1 MNVKNI
7 ERNGNKAT
15 IVVEIDKE
23 LMESG
28 VNKAYMKARKQI
40 MVPGFRKG
48 KAPRKMIEAMYGAH
62 VFYEDGLEEI
72 FPEVY
77 QFAVLDQGVKAI
89 GRPSLEDMQISEDNL
104 VSLTLS
110 TEVYPEVTLGQY
122 KGLEIEKA
130 AAEVTDAQVQ
140 AELDRMAQNVA
151 SSETVERAAEM
162 GDTANIDFE
171 GFDNGVAFEGGKGE
185 GFDLK
190 LGSGQFV
197 PGFEE
202 QVVGMTAGEE
212 KDINITFPEDYKADL
227 AGKAVV
233 FHVKLN
239 KVTVTTLPELDDEF
253 AKDVSEFETLEE
265 LKADIRAKALENAEK
280 QLQSAFENAAVEKAA
295 EMGDTAN
302 IDFEG
307 FDNGVPFDG
316 GKGDNFDLK
325 LGSGQFVP
333 GFEEQV
339 VGMTAGEEKDI
350 NITFPE
356 NYTAELAG
364 KAVVFHVKL
373 NKVTVTTVP
382 ALDDEFAKDV
392 SEFETLEELKAD
404 IRAKALENA
413 EKQAK
418 TAFENAAVEK
428 AAELTTVDMPKALIE
443 SELDNQ
449 MERFAYQLQMSG
461 YSMEQYAKMMGG
473 DVSTMRNAF
482 RPAAEKQAKIN
493 VTLAKIVEV
502 EGITVSD
509 EDMNAEFEALAKQY
523 ELEVEKVKEMV
534 EAEEVKASLENRKVV
549 KLIVDSATAVA
560 PKAE

>member
-1 MNVKNI
+1 MNVKSI
-7 ERNGNKAT
+7 EKNGNQAT

-23 LMESG
+23 LMEKG
-28 VNKAYMKARKQI
+28 VNAAYMKARKQI
-40 MVPGFRKG
+40 MIPGFRKG

-77 QFAVLDQGVKAI
+77 QFAVVEQDVKAI
-89 GRPSLEDMQISEDNL
+89 GRPSLTDMDINEEN
-104 VSLTLS
+104 VVTLTLT

-122 KGLEIEKA
+122 KGLEIEQA
-130 AAEVTDAQVQ
+130 PVEVTDAQVE
-140 AELDRMAQNVA
+140 AELNRMAQNVA
-151 SSETVERAAEM
+151 STET
-162 GDTANIDFE
+162 
-171 GFDNGVAFEGGKGE
+171 
-185 GFDLK
+185 
-190 LGSGQFV
+190 
-197 PGFEE
+197 
-202 QVVGMTAGEE
+202 
-212 KDINITFPEDYKADL
+212 
-227 AGKAVV
+227 
-233 FHVKLN
+233 
-239 KVTVTTLPELDDEF
+239 
-253 AKDVSEFETLEE
+253 
-265 LKADIRAKALENAEK
+265 
-280 QLQSAFENAAVEKAA
+280 VEKAA

-373 NKVTVTTVP
+373 NKVTVTTTP

-418 TAFENAAVEK
+418 SAFENAAVEK

-482 RPAAEKQAKIN
+482 RPAAEKQAKID

-502 EGITVSD
+502 EGITVSE
-509 EDMNAEFEALAKQY
+509 EDMNEEYEALAKQY
-523 ELEVEKVKEMV
+523 ELEVEKVKTMV
-534 EAEEVKASLENRKVV
+534 PAEEVKASLENRKVV
-549 KLIVDSATAVA
+549 KLIVDSAVAVA

>member
-7 ERNGNKAT
+7 EKNGNQAT
-15 IVVEIDKE
+15 ITVEIDKE
-23 LMESG
+23 LMEKG
-28 VNKAYMKARKQI
+28 VNAAYLKQRKMI
-40 MVPGFRKG
+40 AIPGFRKG

-77 QFAVLDQGVKAI
+77 KAAVLDQDIKAI
-89 GRPSLEDMQISEDNL
+89 GRPSLTDMQISEDNIVTL
-104 VSLTLS
+104 VLT
-110 TEVYPEVTLGQY
+110 TDVYPEVILGQY
-122 KGLEIEKA
+122 KGLEVEKA
-130 AAEVTDAQVQ
+130 AVEVSDAQVQ

-151 SSETVERAAEM
+151 STEEVEKAAEM

-185 GFDLK
+185 NFDLK
-190 LGSGQFV
+190 LGSGSFV

-202 QVVGMTAGEE
+202 QIVGMTAGEE
-212 KDINITFPEDYKADL
+212 KDIDITFPEDYHADL

-239 KVTVTTLPELDDEF
+239 KVTVT
-253 AKDVSEFETLEE
+253 
-265 LKADIRAKALENAEK
+265 N
-280 QLQSAFENAAVEKAA
+280 
-295 EMGDTAN
+295 
-302 IDFEG
+302 
-307 FDNGVPFDG
+307 
-316 GKGDNFDLK
+316 
-325 LGSGQFVP
+325 
-333 GFEEQV
+333 
-339 VGMTAGEEKDI
+339 
-350 NITFPE
+350 
-356 NYTAELAG
+356 
-364 KAVVFHVKL
+364 
-373 NKVTVTTVP
+373 VP

-413 EKQAK
+413 EKNAAS
-418 TAFENAAVEK
+418 AFENACVEK
-428 AAELTTVDMPKALIE
+428 AAELTTVEMPAALIE

-461 YSMEQYAKMMGG
+461 YSMDQYAKMMGG
-473 DVSTMRNAF
+473 DVNTMRNAF
-482 RPAAEKQAKIN
+482 RPTAEKQAKIN
-493 VTLAKIVEV
+493 VTLTKIIET

-509 EDMNAEFEALAKQY
+509 EDMEAEFEALAKQY

-534 EAEEVKASLENRKVV
+534 AADELKATLENRKAV
-549 KLIVDSATAVA
+549 KLIVDSAVAVA